1 MILQPFAL
9 DLFPKRPIIGRNLRK
24 KTMQTIL
31 SNLVLIVIISVL
43 ILKDQFTVGM
53 AAVRVKK

>member
-1 MILQPFAL
+1 
-9 DLFPKRPIIGRNLRK
+9 
-24 KTMQTIL
+24 MQTL
-31 SNLVLIVIISVL
+31 LTSLVLIVIISVL

>member
-1 MILQPFAL
+1 
-9 DLFPKRPIIGRNLRK
+9 
-24 KTMQTIL
+24 MQTIL